1 MALLSDPTH
10 FMAIADKLSAGRLL
24 LASPPI
30 NLLLLVGL
38 LLVASVY
45 LSKRRHPTVYLI
57 DYACSEGIAN
67 CRVPVPGIIEHI
79 HLNPFLDSKSIS
91 FMTRMLQTSGIGDES
106 CFPPANFYIPPQS
119 SFQDARACCS
129 NPSHGDVRYGG
140 ATGRKAALVYI
151 AGVSSGSQPATPR
164 RRELRESAV
173 DNSAEAE
180 LVVFP
185 AIDDVLAKTGVAPDA
200 IDVVVVNCSLVAPV
214 PSISDM
220 IVNRYRLRDGFQA
233 VYLSGMGCSA
243 GVISVDLAARLLQ
256 AAAARGASAEP
267 RYALVVSTEIITP
280 NFYTGKER
288 AMQLSNVLFRVGGAA
303 ALLST
308 SDQGRARFN
317 LSHLVRTSTAG
328 THDGSY
334 SCVFQQE
341 DDEGIVGVKLS
352 RDLLNVAGEALKANI
367 TAIAPLV
374 LPLSEQLRFV
384 MSLAARR
391 LRTLAGRHPKEPPA
405 VPDFRKAFDHFC
417 VHCGGRAV
425 IDTVQRSLGLPDE
438 QVEASRMTLRRF
450 GNTSSS
456 SVWYELAY
464 IEAKRRMRKR
474 DRVWMIGFGSGFK
487 CNSAVWECIRPAEE
501 PDRAWASC
509 IHRYPM
515 K

>member
-1 MALLSDPTH
+1 MALLCDPKH
-10 FMAIADKLSAGRLL
+10 LMAFADKLSAGYFLH
-24 LASPPI
+24 ASPPM

-38 LLVASVY
+38 LLIAGVH
-45 LSKRRHPTVYLI
+45 LTTKRRRRTVYLM

-79 HLNPFLDSKSIS
+79 HLNPFLDTKSIS

-119 SFQDARACCS
+119 SFKDTR
-129 NPSHGDVRYGG
+129 
-140 ATGRKAALVYI
+140 
-151 AGVSSGSQPATPR
+151 
-164 RRELRESAV
+164 
-173 DNSAEAE
+173 AEAE
-180 LVVFP
+180 LVIFP
-185 AIDDVLAKTGVAPDA
+185 AIDDVLAKTGVTPDD

-220 IVNRYRLRDGFQA
+220 IVNRYRLRDGVQA
-233 VYLSGMGCSA
+233 VNLSGMGCSA
-243 GVISVDLAARLLQ
+243 GVISVDLASRLLQ
-256 AAAARGASAEP
+256 AAATRSVATTEP

-308 SDQGRARFN
+308 SDQGRARFR

-328 THDGSY
+328 THDDGSY

-367 TAIAPLV
+367 TALAPLV

-384 MSLAARR
+384 MLVAARR
-391 LRTLAGRHPKEPPA
+391 LRTLLGRHRKEPPV
-405 VPDFRKAFDHFC
+405 VPDFRKAFEHFC

-425 IDTVQRSLGLPDE
+425 IDTVERSLGLPDE
-438 QVEASRMTLRRF
+438 LVEASRMTLRRF

-456 SVWYELAY
+456 SLWYELAY
-464 IEAKRRMRKR
+464 IEAKGRMQKG

-501 PDRAWASC
+501 PDRAWAGC